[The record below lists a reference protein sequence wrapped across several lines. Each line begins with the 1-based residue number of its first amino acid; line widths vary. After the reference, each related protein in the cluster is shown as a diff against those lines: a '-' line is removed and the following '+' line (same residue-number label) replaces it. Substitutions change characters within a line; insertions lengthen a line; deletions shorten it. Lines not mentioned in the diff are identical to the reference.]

1 MFRRA
6 VLSVLLTT
14 ATGASAAASS
24 GTDTPPPGGAS
35 STTSP
40 GSHAEVR
47 GQRLY
52 YQISGQGPNLLL
64 LHGGLNSGE
73 CFAKIVPALSERF
86 RVITVDRA
94 GHGRSSDS
102 GEPFVYASMAEETKS
117 FLDLLGISSTLV
129 LGWSDGGV
137 VGYHLASRYPGLVTK
152 LVAVGANTRVDGMAA
167 EAVQW
172 LEGRADPES
181 LLVDLPEVAAD
192 YRRLSPHPEHLLDFL
207 KRSRD
212 LWLRDPYITPDE
224 LTRIECPV
232 LLIAGDRNDIR
243 VEHLLELRASLK
255 RARLCILPGASH
267 FVMQEKPHLV
277 LPIILDFL
285 QPTAPA
291 R

>member
-1 MFRRA
+1 MIRMA

-14 ATGASAAASS
+14 VAGANAAEPS
-24 GTDTPPPGGAS
+24 GTGGPAQGGAS

-40 GSHAEVR
+40 DSYAEVR

-64 LHGGLNSGE
+64 LHGGLSSGE
-73 CFAKIVPALSERF
+73 CFAKILPALSERF
-86 RVITVDRA
+86 RVITVDRV

-167 EAVQW
+167 DAVQW
-172 LEGRADPES
+172 LEGRSDPES
-181 LLVDLPEVAAD
+181 LLVDLPDVAAD
-192 YRRLSPHPEHLLDFL
+192 YRRLSPHPERLLDFL

-224 LTRIECPV
+224 LKRIESPV

-243 VEHLLELRASLK
+243 VEHLLELRTSLK
-255 RARLCILPGASH
+255 HARLCILPGASH
-267 FVMQEKPHLV
+267 FVMQEKPHLM
-277 LPIILDFL
+277 LPIVLDFL
-285 QPTAPA
+285 TSP
-291 R
+291 